1 MIFFG
6 ADCKWD
12 FTKLREKSEKIRVG
26 NTVLSEEFHD
36 LLRKQVYKILRS
48 LIKKL
53 EINFDIALSL
63 QAVSQKTDLKAPM
76 TIIKEVRDHFRFQP
90 VVTAWTYFSKTGLK
104 PIMIYPL
111 SWCSIIVKY
120 RIKQIHRVI
129 PLLIRNIVIFDNR

>member
-1 MIFFG
+1 M
-6 ADCKWD
+6 
-12 FTKLREKSEKIRVG
+12 
-26 NTVLSEEFHD
+26 LSEEFHD

-90 VVTAWTYFSKTGLK
+90 VVTA
-104 PIMIYPL
+104 
-111 SWCSIIVKY
+111 
-120 RIKQIHRVI
+120 
-129 PLLIRNIVIFDNR
+129 